1 MPYPG
6 LPDSTLHGNDAI
18 YDFAV
23 VCGAFES
30 DMFVTWALEDTSTSV
45 VE

>member
-6 LPDSTLHGNDAI
+6 LLDSTLHGNDAI